1 MGKQK
6 WTDDHFSKQL
16 KAERERRGWTQAEV
30 AKMLSDKDI
39 SMHWTT
45 IAKIEKGDR
54 SVRIDE
60 AAGIAD
66 LFEVSVDSLLGRRVR
81 QESDLAYTLRGLSD
95 MARQSSQQIAG
106 IANTLSERLVD
117 LSLFEFEGREALK
130 SEGDQAFYALRTA
143 LQALYRVSTFEA
155 PSEVGQRKD
164 FVERHNPEVQIRNFF
179 EIESAVDETES

>member
-16 KAERERRGWTQAEV
+16 RAERERRGWTQAEV

-81 QESDLAYTLRGLSD
+81 QESDLAYTLRGLFD
-95 MARQSSQQIAG
+95 TVRQSSQQIAG

-117 LSLFEFEGREALK
+117 LSLFEFEGRDTLE
-130 SEGDQAFYALRTA
+130 SEGNKALVA
-143 LQALYRVSTFEA
+143 LQVALQLLSRVSQFEA

-164 FVERHNPEVQIRNFF
+164 FVERHNVEAQLRNWR
-179 EIESAVDETES
+179 ESAVDEAES